1 MKPAPTSHL
10 HANRARPVLTP
21 STRPQAPR
29 SMRSTVLQS
38 LLLAPGG
45 GVSPNRHGLSAGRE
59 RTA

>member
-1 MKPAPTSHL
+1 MKPAPRSNL

-38 LLLAPGG
+38 LLLAPAG
-45 GVSPNRHGLSAGRE
+45 GVTPHRHGISAGRE